1 MNKEKYLHKVIK
13 YLSCSKK
20 DKKRIYE
27 DLSAD
32 IDEALENG
40 EVGRRLK
47 CDLAIQKI

>member
-32 IDEALENG
+32 IVISLCQVDTQNN
-40 EVGRRLK
+40 
-47 CDLAIQKI
+47 